1 VKNQFC
7 KTIALLVIC
16 IIGLAVFPG
25 CTAETTTPASTTVTD
40 MAGRTVT
47 FDSPV
52 NDVVI
57 LYGPGYEKIAMLGA
71 EDKIVACADWH
82 KTHAAWAHVVY
93 KKLDSLPDISNPG
106 SPNIETLLG
115 YKPDVVFWFGKDA
128 NVTSMENAGLK
139 VICSSSSDPSLESLK
154 TVLNLYAQ
162 VLGGNAVKKS
172 EEYNNVFDRIMN
184 DVTSATSSVAE
195 QDKPI
200 VYVAMG
206 NPLRAWGGKSMIKN
220 TVEKAGGVFA
230 AKDVLQGSN
239 SMIDYEQI
247 LQWNPDII
255 IIDHA
260 QDLPDPSAGA
270 TSNIFRASA
279 VYDQIM
285 TDPQLQAINAVKNK
299 QVYISPTGT
308 FFWDAGEQ
316 SILQLE
322 WMAKIFHPDKF
333 KDLDMAKELKAF
345 YSEFFNYNLTD
356 EEVEMI
362 LAHELPSNA
371 AQWGY

>member
-1 VKNQFC
+1 MKNQFC